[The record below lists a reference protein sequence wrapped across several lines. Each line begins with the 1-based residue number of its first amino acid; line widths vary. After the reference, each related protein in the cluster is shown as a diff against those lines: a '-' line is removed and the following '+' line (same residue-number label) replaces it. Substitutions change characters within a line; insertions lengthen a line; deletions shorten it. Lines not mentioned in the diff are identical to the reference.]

1 MEAQGKVIRAAQGK
15 RIKPT
20 ATHTKGDQSKHIQN
34 TSVQPRRLPRE
45 PSKEER
51 ESAHGG
57 APKFG
62 ALEDSHTY
70 VQYSYWIQ
78 RNDYSIDVT
87 AARLS
92 RMKHAW

>member
-1 MEAQGKVIRAAQGK
+1 M
-15 RIKPT
+15 
-20 ATHTKGDQSKHIQN
+20 
-34 TSVQPRRLPRE
+34 PRE